1 MPGFVHH
8 TLFVAFGERQH
19 EVIPGRMVL
28 QPAKG
33 CGVLKA
39 LGEVGLRKTAI
50 AEIHGITGAVLGVAG
65 WSRNLSSFFGGLVPF
80 GGHVKK
86 DRFLEGQ
93 GTKSAEQTQINPVS
107 RGGSHHRVEGIG
119 GLHIQLNPWLKDDEL
134 IGIRFVIG
142 EVTQETAVG
151 VGTFAKA

>member
-8 TLFVAFGERQH
+8 TLFVAFGEGQH
-19 EVIPGRMVL
+19 EVISSRMVL

-93 GTKSAEQTQINPVS
+93 GTKSAEQTQIDPVS
-107 RGGSHHRVEGIG
+107 QGGTHHHVEGLG
-119 GLHIQLNPWLKDDEL
+119 GFHIQLNPRLKDDEL
-134 IGIRFVIG
+134 ISVSLSVGK
-142 EVTQETAVG
+142 VTQETAIG
-151 VGTFAKA
+151 VGSFAKA